1 MRFFRPTWY
10 ELSLKQVNFDALK
23 EMGVETILCDLDNT
37 LTAYYEK
44 VPSKAVAKL
53 VQKIQKKGF
62 KLIIIS
68 NNHLDRVSIFCESLK
83 LPYLSSAHKPFI
95 NNAKNYLITNNIDF
109 KKCVIIGDQLITD
122 VMFANS
128 LGIRSILVEPVA
140 DSDLPVT
147 RINRAID
154 KAIRN
159 NNLRRNKYK
168 KLGEK
173 K

>member
-1 MRFFRPTWY
+1 
-10 ELSLKQVNFDALK
+10 
-23 EMGVETILCDLDNT
+23 
-37 LTAYYEK
+37 
-44 VPSKAVAKL
+44 
-53 VQKIQKKGF
+53 
-62 KLIIIS
+62 
-68 NNHLDRVSIFCESLK
+68 
-83 LPYLSSAHKPFI
+83 
-95 NNAKNYLITNNIDF
+95 
-109 KKCVIIGDQLITD
+109 
-122 VMFANS
+122 MFANS